1 MMSEELERK
10 LKRERV
16 EKCLNCKWFVGCDD
30 IGEYEECDE
39 YSEVD
44 LKEQVVIISLS
55 DYERLLRR

>member
-1 MMSEELERK
+1 MSEELERK

-16 EKCLNCKWFVGCDD
+16 EKCLNCKWFVECND

-44 LKEQVVIISLS
+44 LKEQVVVISLS
-55 DYERLLRR
+55 DYGRLRK